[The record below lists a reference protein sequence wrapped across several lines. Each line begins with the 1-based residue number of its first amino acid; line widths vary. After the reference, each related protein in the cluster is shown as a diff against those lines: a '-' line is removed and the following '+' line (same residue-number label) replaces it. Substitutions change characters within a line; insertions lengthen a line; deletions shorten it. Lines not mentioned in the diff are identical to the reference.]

1 MEMTHK
7 QIISNSGFLNALN
20 HNADKRNRD
29 FKLTCDFYR
38 YTAGVSTRIWCV
50 SSCSPAAFA
59 LLPPCSHSLTVE
71 SDPACRLFAPL
82 SLFLSSFHC
91 SSDCWETQEDTMPA
105 TKSKK
110 DAASVGGD
118 SKTSTGTKTKGKKLK
133 RIRGF
138 LTGES
143 RRERRAKKEAARQAA
158 IAAGKTPVATEP
170 DDEDETIYGVD
181 VDNTSLLGDKA
192 KKALPAL
199 GSEGGALETMRS
211 VSHALQVILLLMDPK
226 TRRFELLQLEFDSN
240 KAVVRDVLSQV
251 PHSVTEEALRQQNYT
266 GVCDRTGQELY
277 NSTRLA
283 DVCSGSD
290 ILIALPSSVD
300 ARECAR
306 LAKPILQDRNV
317 IEMVR
322 VICSFCTLAFVF
334 PSSSSI

>member
-1 MEMTHK
+1 MP
-7 QIISNSGFLNALN
+7 
-20 HNADKRNRD
+20 
-29 FKLTCDFYR
+29 
-38 YTAGVSTRIWCV
+38 TAS
-50 SSCSPAAFA
+50 
-59 LLPPCSHSLTVE
+59 
-71 SDPACRLFAPL
+71 
-82 SLFLSSFHC
+82 
-91 SSDCWETQEDTMPA
+91 
-105 TKSKK
+105 KSKR
-110 DAASVGGD
+110 DAASVGGE
-118 SKTSTGTKTKGKKLK
+118 SKASTKGKKKFK

-143 RRERRAKKEAARQAA
+143 RRERKAKKEAARQAA

-181 VDNTSLLGDKA
+181 VDNSSIVDNKSLS
-192 KKALPAL
+192 KKAMLPPATNDGAPAL
-199 GSEGGALETMRS
+199 EGMAPLRS

-317 IEMVR
+317 IEMVSKMR
-322 VICSFCTLAFVF
+322 AL
-334 PSSSSI
+334 SSIRCAQLGQN

>member
-1 MEMTHK
+1 
-7 QIISNSGFLNALN
+7 
-20 HNADKRNRD
+20 
-29 FKLTCDFYR
+29 
-38 YTAGVSTRIWCV
+38 
-50 SSCSPAAFA
+50 
-59 LLPPCSHSLTVE
+59 
-71 SDPACRLFAPL
+71 
-82 SLFLSSFHC
+82 
-91 SSDCWETQEDTMPA
+91 MPA

-118 SKTSTGTKTKGKKLK
+118 SKTSVGTKTKGKKLK

-181 VDNTSLLGDKA
+181 VDNTSLAEKA

-199 GSEGGALETMRS
+199 GSDGGALETMRS

-322 VICSFCTLAFVF
+322 VTSFCSAVAFAF
-334 PSSSSI
+334 PLYFSI